1 MGNDERS
8 EVMNVIGDVEG
19 KIALTF
25 DDEIDTGGTIANA
38 ARVLA
43 EKGVKEV
50 YCCVTHPVFSKDAVD
65 VMAKSAFREV
75 VVSDTIP
82 MPAEKRNGKITVL
95 PVAPLLGEAIFRIH
109 KGLSVGE
116 MFN

>member
-1 MGNDERS
+1 
-8 EVMNVIGDVEG
+8 
-19 KIALTF
+19 
-25 DDEIDTGGTIANA
+25 
-38 ARVLA
+38 
-43 EKGVKEV
+43 
-50 YCCVTHPVFSKDAVD
+50 
-65 VMAKSAFREV
+65 MAKSAFREV